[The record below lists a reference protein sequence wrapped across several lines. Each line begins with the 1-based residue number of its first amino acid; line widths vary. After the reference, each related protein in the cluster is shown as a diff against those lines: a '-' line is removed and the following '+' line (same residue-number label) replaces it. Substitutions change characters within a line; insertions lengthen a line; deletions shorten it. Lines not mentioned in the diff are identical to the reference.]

1 MRSTKGIIQVTRTVG
16 NNKEVKLAFYR
27 YIADELNSKLGVRP
41 DDLMINLVFV
51 RREDWSFDNGA
62 RWN

>member
-1 MRSTKGIIQVTRTVG
+1 VTRTVG